1 MDEEDSLYD
10 EIFNQNRKTPPLVSD
25 IEYLQENIHCPETII
40 NKVKLATLENEK
52 FKSQN
57 TQLKKQ
63 VSSLKMKTLELSKRN
78 TELEENLKVHAVT
91 FSEEIDLADQ
101 EVTVLRAKLIDELS
115 SLEEEQ
121 PWELFTKPKAY
132 LNNNTGNRQFIRKKI
147 SLENKNARKV
157 KIENC
162 NSGNRQFVRKR
173 KPVSDLK
180 PKVPKLLNSKTYS
193 DSYGDSCI
201 VVCSICGEHMPIV
214 SMRWHTS
221 SLHHLSITKYK
232 EECGGQLTFVR
243 IAFHLCKLCGKEIQ
257 LDKDSIASH
266 VREAHKLSARQY
278 NQQFMINTRRRA
290 GQAGD
295 GFSAAEGNGEHV
307 ESAVK
312 HHDVRRLSAQ
322 EEDEEEEDEEDDEE
336 EEDGGSD
343 YDDDSHG
350 SNDHMGGG
358 ENDGD
363 NYGADLSSSGSGTP
377 STNLLDDPDDKVN
390 GDEVD
395 DLVEDV
401 GGIFAGD
408 DDSWEWEENGGRI
421 TEDDDSWDWENIEDN
436 EEVGG
441 N

>member
-10 EIFNQNRKTPPLVSD
+10 EIFNQNGKTPHLVSD
-25 IEYLQENIHCPETII
+25 IECLQETII
-40 NKVKLATLENEK
+40 NKVKLATLDNEK

-63 VSSLKMKTLELSKRN
+63 VSSLKMMTLELSKRN

-91 FSEEIDLADQ
+91 SSEEIDQ
-101 EVTVLRAKLIDELS
+101 EGTVLSAKLIDELS
-115 SLEEEQ
+115 RLEEEQ
-121 PWELFTKPKAY
+121 PRELFTKPKAY

-214 SMRWHTS
+214 SMRLHTS

-232 EECGGQLTFVR
+232 EQCGGQLTFVR

-266 VREAHKLSARQY
+266 VRGAHKLSARQY

-312 HHDVRRLSAQ
+312 HHDVRRLSAHC
-322 EEDEEEEDEEDDEE
+322 
-336 EEDGGSD
+336 S
-343 YDDDSHG
+343 
-350 SNDHMGGG
+350 GGG
-358 ENDGD
+358 
-363 NYGADLSSSGSGTP
+363 
-377 STNLLDDPDDKVN
+377 
-390 GDEVD
+390 
-395 DLVEDV
+395 
-401 GGIFAGD
+401 
-408 DDSWEWEENGGRI
+408 
-421 TEDDDSWDWENIEDN
+421 
-436 EEVGG
+436 
-441 N
+441 